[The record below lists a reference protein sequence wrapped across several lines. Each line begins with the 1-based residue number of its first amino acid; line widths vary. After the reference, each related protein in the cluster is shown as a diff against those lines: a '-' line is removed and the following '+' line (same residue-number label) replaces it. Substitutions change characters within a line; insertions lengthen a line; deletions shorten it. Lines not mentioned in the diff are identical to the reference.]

1 MKKQIIVAFIVV
13 GAIVIATPIFVLGMF
28 RLVWELAISLAT
40 PKAPIVTDKIRQLA
54 AAAETRMSGR
64 TDK

>member
-13 GAIVIATPIFVLGMF
+13 GAIVIATPILVLGMF
-28 RLVWELAISLAT
+28 RLVWELAISLA
-40 PKAPIVTDKIRQLA
+40 PPGAPIVTDKIRQLA

>member
-13 GAIVIATPIFVLGMF
+13 GAIVIATPILVLGMF

-40 PKAPIVTDKIRQLA
+40 PRAPIVTDKIRQLA

>member
-1 MKKQIIVAFIVV
+1 MKNQVNVALIVV
-13 GAIVIATPIFVLGMF
+13 GAIIIAIPIFILGMF

-40 PKAPIVTDKIRQLA
+40 PRAPLVTDKIRQLA

-64 TDK
+64 TGK